1 MGFEWFV
8 DVSAVFS
15 QPIAVPKDVSY
26 FYFLKK
32 LATFELP
39 PEPARK
45 RVRAAGLIATTGAG
59 YDVNEV
65 EGKIGRDYTAQ
76 ERRFHYNPKLDDGS
90 AGERELELENNY
102 TELISE
108 AFVEVADKLFGQGH
122 GLDSRQRS
130 PPESTA

>member
-65 EGKIGRDYTAQ
+65 EGRSAETTP
-76 ERRFHYNPKLDDGS
+76 RRNATSTTTRSLTMAAPRSGS
-90 AGERELELENNY
+90 WSWRTTTL
-102 TELISE
+102 S
-108 AFVEVADKLFGQGH
+108 
-122 GLDSRQRS
+122 
-130 PPESTA
+130 

>member
-65 EGKIGRDYTAQ
+65 
-76 ERRFHYNPKLDDGS
+76 DGEDRPRLHL
-90 AGERELELENNY
+90 AGTPLPLQP
-102 TELISE
+102 E
-108 AFVEVADKLFGQGH
+108 A
-122 GLDSRQRS
+122 
-130 PPESTA
+130 

>member
-1 MGFEWFV
+1 MRSNQSPAPAPRTTPQMGFEWFV

-45 RVRAAGLIATTGAG
+45 RARAAGLITEGGAG
-59 YDVNEV
+59 
-65 EGKIGRDYTAQ
+65 
-76 ERRFHYNPKLDDGS
+76 
-90 AGERELELENNY
+90 
-102 TELISE
+102 
-108 AFVEVADKLFGQGH
+108 
-122 GLDSRQRS
+122 
-130 PPESTA
+130 